1 MLRRII
7 TIGMFVTLC
16 LGGLQIGA
24 GGAPSAL
31 AAQGTPCAVNTNDE
45 IRELVTKFDE
55 AFGQH
60 DVDALAALVSPDIVR
75 DSPRGDDAGVDDMVA
90 SFTSFFEVF
99 PDLSAS
105 VDEVLVDAPLAA
117 IRYTTTGTQ
126 ATTFA
131 GVEPSGAP
139 VSWDGMYLITVECG
153 KIVHLYSEVDQL
165 SQRNQSTSIPA
176 TPVASTGTASPASC
190 ADLTKD
196 AATALMDTWYHDV
209 WTGNFDELA
218 TLTTADIYHH
228 WALGPD
234 SSGQA
239 AQLEHLQATVAML
252 PAATSDYDAI
262 VVDGN
267 SIAVHWEQ
275 TLGDDTWGGI
285 NFFHIECGLISEV
298 WSEMDIAD
306 LPAMDT
312 EATPAG

>member
-1 MLRRII
+1 
-7 TIGMFVTLC
+7 
-16 LGGLQIGA
+16 
-24 GGAPSAL
+24 
-31 AAQGTPCAVNTNDE
+31 
-45 IRELVTKFDE
+45 
-55 AFGQH
+55 
-60 DVDALAALVSPDIVR
+60 
-75 DSPRGDDAGVDDMVA
+75 
-90 SFTSFFEVF
+90 
-99 PDLSAS
+99 

-126 ATTFA
+126 TTTFA
-131 GVEPSGAP
+131 GTEPTGEP

-165 SQRNQSTSIPA
+165 SQRAQSTSTLA
-176 TPVASTGTASPASC
+176 TPVADADIASPESC
-190 ADLTKD
+190 PALTRD
-196 AATALMDTWYHDV
+196 AATVLMDTWYHDV
-209 WTGNFDELA
+209 WTGNFDVLA
-218 TLTTADIYHH
+218 TLTTPDVYHH

-239 AQLEHLQATVAML
+239 AQLERLQATVAML

-262 VVDGN
+262 VVDSN

-285 NFFHIECGLISEV
+285 NVFHTECGLISEV

-306 LPAMDT
+306 LPATDT